1 MSELAASALDLLAP
15 IALEALVEEASLLA
29 RVDRKYV
36 LPASEADTLLPILS
50 KSTRVLDIAGHRTFG
65 YRSTYFDTEGHASFL
80 TSGRRHRSSWKV
92 RTRAYLATGDSWLEV
107 KTVGQRGMTVK
118 QRIPHP
124 ESDQITATGRKFLA
138 GIVPTLSSV
147 RLRPVLTTGYRR
159 TTLFL
164 PASASRVTI
173 DVDLGWTSV
182 RSSRDLD
189 RPHLAIVETKTGST
203 PSSVDR
209 LLWSRG
215 HRPLA
220 ISKFGV
226 GMAALHPEL
235 PRLKWHHVMNR
246 HLGLARTV

>member
-1 MSELAASALDLLAP
+1 MSTLATTALDLLAP
-15 IALEALVEEASLLA
+15 IGLDALVAEAGLLA

-36 LPASEADTLLPILS
+36 LPVSEADALMTLVPA
-50 KSTRVLDIAGHRTFG
+50 STRVLDIAGQRAFG
-65 YRSTYFDTEGHASFL
+65 YRSTYFDTADHDSFF
-80 TSGRRHRSSWKV
+80 TSGRRRRGRWKV
-92 RTRAYLATGDSWLEV
+92 RSRTYVASGDTWLEV
-107 KTVGQRGMTVK
+107 KTLGQRGLTVK

-124 ESDQITATGRKFLA
+124 ETDLLTMEGKQFVA
-138 GIVPTLSSV
+138 GVVPALTEAP
-147 RLRPVLTTGYRR
+147 LRPVLTTGYRR

-164 PASASRVTI
+164 PTSASRVTI
-173 DVDLGWTSV
+173 DVDLGWTST
-182 RSSRDLD
+182 RTHRDLD

-215 HRPLA
+215 HRPVA

-235 PRLKWHHVMNR
+235 PRLKWHHAMQR
-246 HLGLARTV
+246 HLNLARTA